1 MACIEWLC
9 KSSVCAGAGILIVAI
24 CAVILA
30 QPFYSDVN
38 VLLPVNIAVNSSPLR
53 ILLLTAHPDDECMF
67 FSPSLTGLNNYEL
80 AGTGLIPELFS
91 LCLSIGDA
99 DGLGDVRRNELKKSL
114 DVLGIHAGRRWIEDR
129 PVGLI
134 ERWRHKLEAHEPL
147 CVCGWQ
153 ARFLDNVSVG
163 VAGSQKTPSGHGEKL
178 RKHRLLEHL
187 VNFVGIS
194 VDKPA
199 HAHDKRCED
208 VSRLIC
214 AARAHRSDLK
224 DNFTASWDAETIADV
239 VRPYVLQHNITTILT
254 FDERGISGHPNHISL
269 LHGAA
274 HLLATLRSSGSDR
287 THAPAP
293 RLFTLVSVPLLA
305 KYTGPL
311 AALHARTAG
320 LLSAAAAGLPSPFLA
335 SLLPT
340 READPPIPDTDVD
353 AGTRQMPV
361 FASGLREYVTALRA
375 MAQHRSQLVW
385 FRYLYVAFSR
395 YMWVNELREVFPPA
409 PTDVAG
415 TGSP

>member
-1 MACIEWLC
+1 MNSLQ
-9 KSSVCAGAGILIVAI
+9 AGILIVAI

-129 PVGLI
+129 P
-134 ERWRHKLEAHEPL
+134 
-147 CVCGWQ
+147 
-153 ARFLDNVSVG
+153 
-163 VAGSQKTPSGHGEKL
+163 
-178 RKHRLLEHL
+178 
-187 VNFVGIS
+187 
-194 VDKPA
+194 
-199 HAHDKRCED
+199 
-208 VSRLIC
+208 
-214 AARAHRSDLK
+214 DLK

-254 FDERGISGHPNHISL
+254 FDDRGISGHPNHISL

-340 READPPIPDTDVD
+340 READPPIPETDVD
-353 AGTRQMPV
+353 AGARQMPV